1 MEINDFFTLWISID
15 LWPFLNI
22 MHERVMPETAK
33 ITIISANFQVWKY
46 CWKAQF
52 PSCGWFARKLG
63 KITVFFVVR
72 ENLPLTYMS
81 EKFIY
86 KLNILRYIGQIQF
99 CRMQGKDIIQK
110 KNKLLTAQTR
120 QAFNIKFFKLLL
132 VSFQY
137 AFLSAK

>member
-1 MEINDFFTLWISID
+1 M
-15 LWPFLNI
+15 
-22 MHERVMPETAK
+22 
-33 ITIISANFQVWKY
+33 
-46 CWKAQF
+46 
-52 PSCGWFARKLG
+52 
-63 KITVFFVVR
+63 FFVVR
-72 ENLPLTYMS
+72 ENLALTYMS

-120 QAFNIKFFKLLL
+120 QAFNIKFFKVLL
-132 VSFQY
+132 VSLPY